1 MNKEE
6 IEKEFE
12 KYIDKM
18 FKDRF
23 IVDRKLFK
31 WAGRKAFK
39 KAVIDFWFSK
49 LNTQKKDILEN
60 IDKIAPKTKPLGD
73 LTGNDTKYFE
83 FGYNQACGDIIK
95 LLT

>member
-1 MNKEE
+1 MTKEE

-49 LNTQKKDILEN
+49 LNTQKKDILEK
-60 IDKIAPKTKPLGD
+60 IDKLISEKGQSWDSANGLGPDVVSVDD
-73 LTGNDTKYFE
+73 LE
-83 FGYNQACGDIIK
+83 DIK
-95 LLT
+95 EYLT